1 MCVIIKRGVQTSE
14 PPSRE
19 RDQRPVFKLIEGKI
33 CKYRGCSGVQHLT
46 ILWAYHFVEPGPP
59 QWNNTAWVHWRRPA
73 VMARCCLDRVAAP
86 LSCQDLETCHRNL
99 APCPNLMAAWSDM
112 SSSWLFALV
121 FVTYWNKALQ
131 QTENMLKLTSRR
143 VGEPFIAGFIFFF
156 SNVTLVMSNI
166 FCNLTFFG
174 HITAKRTEHTRTYT
188 HSHAIH
194 KLQSVALWSHFR
206 ATHASLNPFQVPLVF
221 STCSLMSRMIRC

>member
-1 MCVIIKRGVQTSE
+1 MIICQRKSSKWGELSRANQQQECSSGVVVPRSANLDHAFARLSNVQSHECTIKTKSVCTVHKFE
-14 PPSRE
+14 YHSSVSSSNGVFRPRNHLAE

-73 VMARCCLDRVAAP
+73 VMARCCRDRVAAP

-112 SSSWLFALV
+112 SSSWLFVLV

-131 QTENMLKLTSRR
+131 QTKNMLKLRSRR
-143 VGEPFIAGFIFFF
+143 VGEPFIAGFIFF
-156 SNVTLVMSNI
+156 SAM
-166 FCNLTFFG
+166 
-174 HITAKRTEHTRTYT
+174 
-188 HSHAIH
+188 
-194 KLQSVALWSHFR
+194 
-206 ATHASLNPFQVPLVF
+206 
-221 STCSLMSRMIRC
+221 